1 MSTKINFDAKSI
13 KFRLWI
19 YFAALALGIVI
30 LIWFLQIFFL
40 NNYYEHMKIS
50 EVNQIA
56 SSITHAYERKDEDLT
71 ERIQELSVSNDFYV
85 MMESG
90 GQLLLFVPESDSI
103 LPVYKYKNQIP
114 QLKEKLANSKSNSGS
129 VSYKINSGFENYST
143 LAYARYLRKAADNE
157 VYLYIFSPL
166 YPVSS
171 TVDILKDQLFYVTLI
186 ALIGAFLSALY
197 FAGRVSKPLKSITTT
212 AKEMGRGNYEVKF
225 RGNSYSEINNLAET
239 LNTAAYE
246 LGNADARQKDLI
258 ANVSHDL
265 KTPLTMIRSYAEMIR
280 DLSGDNPEKRN
291 AHLQVIIDESERMGR
306 LVSDMAT
313 ISAMQT
319 KKIVLHREVFDLSEA
334 AASILAT
341 YDIYQEQEAYD
352 FVFNA
357 PKECMV
363 LADRDKISQV
373 IANLTSNAVKY
384 CGEDKFIAL
393 TIKKVGRKYRLEVSD
408 HGPGI
413 KEDEL
418 AHVWERYYKTSTN
431 YVRQTSGTGLGLS
444 IVKEILLLHNADYG
458 VESKVGKGSTFWFE
472 LDIAKKEKAKDRH
485 ERTDRSDGPEE

>member
-1 MSTKINFDAKSI
+1 M
-13 KFRLWI
+13 WI
-19 YFAALALGIVI
+19 YFAVLGLGVVL

-50 EVNQIA
+50 EVNRIA
-56 SSITHAYERKDEDLT
+56 TSICHAYERQDANLT
-71 ERIQELSVSNDFYV
+71 TDIQQLSVSNDFYV
-85 MMESG
+85 MMEAN
-90 GQLLLFVPESDSI
+90 GQVLLFMPESDSI
-103 LPVYKYKNQIP
+103 LPVYQYKD
-114 QLKEKLANSKSNSGS
+114 QLPKLKKMLSESKSNGPVSFEISSG
-129 VSYKINSGFENYST
+129 VDKYST
-143 LAYARYLRKAADNE
+143 LAYARYLRKTEDNE

-171 TVDILKDQLFYVTLI
+171 TVDILKNQLFYVTLI
-186 ALIGAFLSALY
+186 TLIGAFSLAIY
-197 FAGRVSKPLKSITTT
+197 FANRISKPIKDLTTT
-212 AKEMGRGNYEVKF
+212 AKEMGRGNYDVKF
-225 RGNSYSEINNLAET
+225 VGNSYSEINNLAAA

-291 AHLQVIIDESERMGR
+291 THLQVIIDESERMGH

-319 KKIVLHREVFDLSEA
+319 KKIVLEKTAFDLSA
-334 AASILAT
+334 VSASILAS
-341 YDIYQEQEAYD
+341 YDIYQEQDGYD

-357 PKECMV
+357 PKDCIV
-363 LADRDKISQV
+363 FADKDRIAQV
-373 IANLTSNAVKY
+373 ISNLTNNAVKY
-384 CGEDKFIAL
+384 CGEDKYIAL
-393 TIKKVGRKYRLEVSD
+393 TIRKVGRKYRLEVSD

-413 KEDEL
+413 KPEEL
-418 AHVWERYYKTSTN
+418 PHVWERYYKTSTN
-431 YVRQTSGTGLGLS
+431 YVRETSGTGLGLS
-444 IVKEILLLHNADYG
+444 IVKEILMLHNANYG

-472 LDIAKKEKAKDRH
+472 LDMFKKERK
-485 ERTDRSDGPEE
+485 

>member
-1 MSTKINFDAKSI
+1 M
-13 KFRLWI
+13 WI
-19 YFAALALGIVI
+19 YFAVLGLGVVL

-50 EVNQIA
+50 EVNRIA
-56 SSITHAYERKDEDLT
+56 TSICHAYERQDANLT
-71 ERIQELSVSNDFYV
+71 TDIQQLSVSNDFYV
-85 MMESG
+85 MMEAN
-90 GQLLLFVPESDSI
+90 GQVLLFMPESDSI
-103 LPVYKYKNQIP
+103 LPVYQYKD
-114 QLKEKLANSKSNSGS
+114 QLPKLKKMLSESKSNGPVSFEISSG
-129 VSYKINSGFENYST
+129 VDKYST
-143 LAYARYLRKAADNE
+143 LAYARYLRKTEDNE

-171 TVDILKDQLFYVTLI
+171 TVDILKNQLFYVTLI
-186 ALIGAFLSALY
+186 TLIGAFSLAIY
-197 FAGRVSKPLKSITTT
+197 FANRISKPIKDLTTT
-212 AKEMGRGNYEVKF
+212 AKEMGRGNYDVKF
-225 RGNSYSEINNLAET
+225 VGNSYSEINNLAAA

-291 AHLQVIIDESERMGR
+291 THLQVIIDESERMGH

-319 KKIVLHREVFDLSEA
+319 KKIVLEKTAFDLSA
-334 AASILAT
+334 VSASILAS
-341 YDIYQEQEAYD
+341 YDIYQEQDGYD

-357 PKECMV
+357 PKDCIV
-363 LADRDKISQV
+363 FADKDRIAQV
-373 IANLTSNAVKY
+373 ISNLTNNAVKY
-384 CGEDKFIAL
+384 CGEDKYIAL
-393 TIKKVGRKYRLEVSD
+393 TIRKVGRKYRLEVSD

-413 KEDEL
+413 KPEEL
-418 AHVWERYYKTSTN
+418 PHVWERYYKTSTN
-431 YVRQTSGTGLGLS
+431 YVRETSGTGLGLS
-444 IVKEILLLHNADYG
+444 IVKEILMLHNANYG

-472 LDIAKKEKAKDRH
+472 LEMFKKERK
-485 ERTDRSDGPEE
+485 

>member
-1 MSTKINFDAKSI
+1 MSTKISFDSKSI

-19 YFAALALGIVI
+19 YFAVLGLGVVL

-50 EVNQIA
+50 EVNRIA
-56 SSITHAYERKDEDLT
+56 TSICHAYERQDANLT
-71 ERIQELSVSNDFYV
+71 TDIQQLSVSNDFYV
-85 MMESG
+85 MMEAN
-90 GQLLLFVPESDSI
+90 GQVLLFMPESDSI
-103 LPVYKYKNQIP
+103 LPVYQYKD
-114 QLKEKLANSKSNSGS
+114 QLPKLKKMLSESKSNGPVSFEISSG
-129 VSYKINSGFENYST
+129 VDKYST
-143 LAYARYLRKAADNE
+143 LAYARYLRKTEDNE

-171 TVDILKDQLFYVTLI
+171 TVDILKNQLFYVTLI
-186 ALIGAFLSALY
+186 TLIGAFSLAIY
-197 FAGRVSKPLKSITTT
+197 FANRISKPIKDLTTT
-212 AKEMGRGNYEVKF
+212 AKEMGRGNYDVKF
-225 RGNSYSEINNLAET
+225 VGNSYSEINNLAAA

-291 AHLQVIIDESERMGR
+291 THLQVIIDESERMGH

-319 KKIVLHREVFDLSEA
+319 KKIVLEKTAFDLSA
-334 AASILAT
+334 VSASILAS
-341 YDIYQEQEAYD
+341 YDIYPEQDGYD

-357 PKECMV
+357 PKDCIV
-363 LADRDKISQV
+363 FADKDRIAQV
-373 IANLTSNAVKY
+373 ISNLTNNAVKY
-384 CGEDKFIAL
+384 CGEDKYIAL
-393 TIKKVGRKYRLEVSD
+393 TIRKVGRKYRLEVSD

-413 KEDEL
+413 KPEEL
-418 AHVWERYYKTSTN
+418 PHVWERYYKTSTN
-431 YVRQTSGTGLGLS
+431 YVRETSGTGLGLS
-444 IVKEILLLHNADYG
+444 IVKEILMLHNANYG

-472 LDIAKKEKAKDRH
+472 LEMFKKERK
-485 ERTDRSDGPEE
+485 

>member
-1 MSTKINFDAKSI
+1 MSTKISFDSKSI

-19 YFAALALGIVI
+19 YFAALGLGVVL

-50 EVNQIA
+50 EVNRIA
-56 SSITHAYERKDEDLT
+56 TSICHAYERQDTNLT
-71 ERIQELSVSNDFYV
+71 TDIQQLSVSNDFYV
-85 MMESG
+85 MMESN
-90 GQLLLFVPESDSI
+90 GQVLLFMPESDSI
-103 LPVYKYKNQIP
+103 LPVYQYKD
-114 QLKEKLANSKSNSGS
+114 QLPKLKKMLAASKSSGA
-129 VSYKINSGFENYST
+129 VSFKISSGVDKYST
-143 LAYARYLRKAADNE
+143 LAYARYLRKAEDNE

-186 ALIGAFLSALY
+186 TLIGAFSLAIY
-197 FAGRVSKPLKSITTT
+197 FANRISKPIKDITTT
-212 AKEMGRGNYEVKF
+212 AKDMGRGNYNVKF
-225 RGNSYSEINNLAET
+225 VGNSYSEINNLAAA
-239 LNTAAYE
+239 LNTATYE

-291 AHLQVIIDESERMGR
+291 THLQVIIDESERMSH

-319 KKIVLHREVFDLSEA
+319 KKIVLEKTAFDLSA
-334 AASILAT
+334 VSASILAS
-341 YDIYQEQEAYD
+341 YDIYQEQDGYD

-357 PKECMV
+357 PKDCIV
-363 LADRDKISQV
+363 FADKDRIAQV
-373 IANLTSNAVKY
+373 ISNLTTNAVKY
-384 CGEDKFIAL
+384 CGEDKYIAL
-393 TIKKVGRKYRLEVSD
+393 TIRKIGRKYRLEVSD

-413 KEDEL
+413 KPEEL
-418 AHVWERYYKTSTN
+418 PHVWERYYKTSTN
-431 YVRQTSGTGLGLS
+431 YVRETSGTGLGLS
-444 IVKEILLLHNADYG
+444 IVKEILMLHNANYG
-458 VESKVGKGSTFWFE
+458 VESKVGQGSTFWFE
-472 LDIAKKEKAKDRH
+472 LDMVKKERK
-485 ERTDRSDGPEE
+485 

>member
-1 MSTKINFDAKSI
+1 MSTKISFDAKSI

-19 YFAALALGIVI
+19 YFAALGLGIVI

-40 NNYYEHMKIS
+40 NNYYEHMKIM
-50 EVNQIA
+50 EVNRISA
-56 SSITHAYERKDEDLT
+56 SICHSYERNDSELT
-71 ERIQELSVSNDFYV
+71 ENIQELSISNDFYV

-90 GQLLLFVPESDSI
+90 GRVLLFMPESGSI
-103 LPVYKYKNQIP
+103 LPVYQYKD
-114 QLKEKLANSKSNSGS
+114 QLPKLKAMLDASKSNSGC
-129 VSYKINSGFENYST
+129 VSYKINSGVENYST
-143 LAYARYLRKAADNE
+143 LAYARYLRKAPGNE

-171 TVDILKDQLFYVTLI
+171 TVDILKNQLFYVTIITLF
-186 ALIGAFLSALY
+186 GAFSLAIY
-197 FAGRVSKPLKSITTT
+197 FANRISRPIKSITTT
-212 AKEMGRGNYEVKF
+212 AKEMGRGNYDVKF

-280 DLSGDNPEKRN
+280 DLSGENPEKRN
-291 AHLQVIIDESERMGR
+291 AHLQVIIDESERMSR
-306 LVSDMAT
+306 LVSDMAS

-319 KKIVLHREVFDLSEA
+319 KKVVLHKQFFDLSELS
-334 AASILAT
+334 ASILASF
-341 YDIYQEQEAYD
+341 DIYQEQQGYD
-352 FVFNA
+352 FVFTA

-363 LADRDKISQV
+363 FADRDKISQV
-373 IANLTSNAVKY
+373 ISNLAGNAVKY
-384 CGEDKFIAL
+384 CGEDKYVGL
-393 TIKKVGRKYRLEVSD
+393 TIRKAGRKYRLEVSD

-413 KEDEL
+413 KPEAL
-418 AHVWERYYKTSTN
+418 PHVWERYYKTSTN
-431 YVRQTSGTGLGLS
+431 YIRETQGTGLGLS

-458 VESKVGKGSTFWFE
+458 VESKLGKGSTFWFE
-472 LDIAKKEKAKDRH
+472 LDIAKMNTKKERSKDRSKEKQDA
-485 ERTDRSDGPEE
+485 

>member
-1 MSTKINFDAKSI
+1 MSTKINFDSKSI

-19 YFAALALGIVI
+19 YFAALGLGVVL

-50 EVNQIA
+50 EVNRIA
-56 SSITHAYERKDEDLT
+56 TSICHAYERQDTNLT
-71 ERIQELSVSNDFYV
+71 TDIQQLSVSNDFYV
-85 MMESG
+85 MMESN
-90 GQLLLFVPESDSI
+90 GQVLLFMPESDSI
-103 LPVYKYKNQIP
+103 LPVYQYKD
-114 QLKEKLANSKSNSGS
+114 QLPKLKKMLAASKSSGA
-129 VSYKINSGFENYST
+129 VSFKISSGVDKYST
-143 LAYARYLRKAADNE
+143 LAYARYLRKAEDNE

-171 TVDILKDQLFYVTLI
+171 TVEILKDQLFYVTLI
-186 ALIGAFLSALY
+186 TLIGAFSLAIY
-197 FAGRVSKPLKSITTT
+197 FANRISKPIKDITTT
-212 AKEMGRGNYEVKF
+212 AKDMGRGNYNVKF
-225 RGNSYSEINNLAET
+225 AGNSYSEINNLAAA
-239 LNTAAYE
+239 LNTATYE

-291 AHLQVIIDESERMGR
+291 THLQVIIDESERMSH

-319 KKIVLHREVFDLSEA
+319 KKIVLEKTAFDLSA
-334 AASILAT
+334 VSASILAS
-341 YDIYQEQEAYD
+341 YDIYQEQDGYD

-357 PKECMV
+357 PKDCIV
-363 LADRDKISQV
+363 FADKDRITQV
-373 IANLTSNAVKY
+373 ISNLTTNAVKY
-384 CGEDKFIAL
+384 CGEDKYIAL
-393 TIKKVGRKYRLEVSD
+393 TIRKIGRKYRLEVSD

-413 KEDEL
+413 KPEEL
-418 AHVWERYYKTSTN
+418 PHVWERYYKTSTN
-431 YVRQTSGTGLGLS
+431 YVRETSGTGLGLS
-444 IVKEILLLHNADYG
+444 IVKEILMLHNANYG

-472 LDIAKKEKAKDRH
+472 LDMVKKERK
-485 ERTDRSDGPEE
+485 

>member
-1 MSTKINFDAKSI
+1 MNTKIKFDAKSI
-13 KFRLWI
+13 KFRLWM
-19 YFAALALGIVI
+19 YFAALALGIVL

-90 GQLLLFVPESDSI
+90 GQLLLFMPESDSI
-103 LPVYKYKNQIP
+103 LPVYKYKDQIP
-114 QLKEKLANSKSNSGS
+114 QLKEKLANSKSNSGC
-129 VSYKINSGFENYST
+129 VSYKISSGFENYST

-186 ALIGAFLSALY
+186 ALLGAFLSALY
-197 FAGRVSKPLKSITTT
+197 FAGRVSKPIQGITTT

-225 RGNSYSEINNLAET
+225 QGNSYSEINNLAET

-291 AHLQVIIDESERMGR
+291 AHLQVIIDESERMSR
-306 LVSDMAT
+306 LVSDMAS
-313 ISAMQT
+313 ISAMRT
-319 KKIVLHREVFDLSEA
+319 KKVTLNKQYFDLSEL
-334 AASILAT
+334 AASILAS
-341 YDIYQEQEAYD
+341 YDIYQEQQGYD
-352 FVFNA
+352 FVFTA
-357 PKECMV
+357 PKEALV
-363 LADRDKISQV
+363 FADRDRISQV
-373 IANLTSNAVKY
+373 IANLVGNAVKY
-384 CGEDKFIAL
+384 CGEDKYIGL
-393 TIKKVGRKYRLEVSD
+393 TIRKAGRRYRLEVSD

-413 KEDEL
+413 KADEL
-418 AHVWERYYKTSTN
+418 PHVWERYYKTSTN
-431 YVRQTSGTGLGLS
+431 YVRETKGTGLGLS
-444 IVKEILLLHNADYG
+444 IVKEILILHNADYG
-458 VESKVGKGSTFWFE
+458 VESKVGKGSVFWFE
-472 LDIAKKEKAKDRH
+472 LDIAKNFAKKDRPK
-485 ERTDRSDGPEE
+485 DRSREDQK

>member
-1 MSTKINFDAKSI
+1 MSTKINFDSKSI

-19 YFAALALGIVI
+19 YFAALGLGVVL

-50 EVNQIA
+50 EVNRIA
-56 SSITHAYERKDEDLT
+56 TSICHAYERQDKNLT
-71 ERIQELSVSNDFYV
+71 ADIQQLSVSNDFYV
-85 MMESG
+85 MMESN
-90 GQLLLFVPESDSI
+90 GQVLLFMPESDSI
-103 LPVYKYKNQIP
+103 LPVYQYKD
-114 QLKEKLANSKSNSGS
+114 QLPKLKKMLSESKSSGA
-129 VSYKINSGFENYST
+129 VSFKISSGVDKYST
-143 LAYARYLRKAADNE
+143 LAYARYLRKAEDNE

-186 ALIGAFLSALY
+186 TLIGAFSLAIY
-197 FAGRVSKPLKSITTT
+197 FANRISKPIKDITTT
-212 AKEMGRGNYEVKF
+212 AKDMGRGNYNVKF
-225 RGNSYSEINNLAET
+225 VGNSYSEINNLAAA
-239 LNTAAYE
+239 LNTATYE

-280 DLSGDNPEKRN
+280 DLSGDNPKKRN
-291 AHLQVIIDESERMGR
+291 THLQVIIDESERMSH

-319 KKIVLHREVFDLSEA
+319 KKIVLEKASFDLSA
-334 AASILAT
+334 VSASILAS
-341 YDIYQEQEAYD
+341 YDIYQEQDGYD

-357 PKECMV
+357 PKDCIV
-363 LADRDKISQV
+363 FADKDRITQV
-373 IANLTSNAVKY
+373 ISNLTNNAVKY
-384 CGEDKFIAL
+384 CGEDKYIAL
-393 TIKKVGRKYRLEVSD
+393 TIRKIGRKYRLEVSD

-413 KEDEL
+413 KPEEL
-418 AHVWERYYKTSTN
+418 PHVWERYYKTSTN
-431 YVRQTSGTGLGLS
+431 YVRETSGTGLGLS
-444 IVKEILLLHNADYG
+444 IVKEILMLHNANYG

-472 LDIAKKEKAKDRH
+472 LDMVKKERK
-485 ERTDRSDGPEE
+485 